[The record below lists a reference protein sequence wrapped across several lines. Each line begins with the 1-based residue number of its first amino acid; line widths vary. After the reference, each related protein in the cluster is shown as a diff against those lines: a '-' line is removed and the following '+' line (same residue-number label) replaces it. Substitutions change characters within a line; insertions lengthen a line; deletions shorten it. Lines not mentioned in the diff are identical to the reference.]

1 MARVTEKVR
10 IPMDPDLLWEN
21 IGGFGAVGIWH
32 PMLAKVEVQREE
44 LGAVRTAHGRDG
56 TTYVE
61 RLVDV
66 EPEQHRYRYK
76 MESTPLPVG
85 NYVGE
90 FRIESDDEHESSVV
104 WAADFDVTK
113 GDEATTV
120 GEVRQF
126 LRSGLDQLRAA
137 YGGSR
142 GNRVMV
148 SIP

>member
-1 MARVTEKVR
+1 
-10 IPMDPDLLWEN
+10 
-21 IGGFGAVGIWH
+21 
-32 PMLAKVEVQREE
+32 MLAKVEVQREE

-56 TTYVE
+56 STYVE

-90 FRIESDDEHESSVV
+90 FRIESDDDESSVV

-113 GDEATTV
+113 GDEAKTV
-120 GEVRQF
+120 DEVREF

-142 GNRVMV
+142 CNRVMV

>member
-1 MARVTEKVR
+1 M
-10 IPMDPDLLWEN
+10 
-21 IGGFGAVGIWH
+21 
-32 PMLAKVEVQREE
+32 
-44 LGAVRTAHGRDG
+44 
-56 TTYVE
+56 
-61 RLVDV
+61 DV

-90 FRIESDDEHESSVV
+90 FRIESDAEHESSVV

-113 GDEATTV
+113 GDEAKTV

-142 GNRVMV
+142 CNRVMV